1 MFHNFIM
8 GFIAILFIL
17 ACSFNKGYQM
27 FTLSC
32 LHLVGK
38 FFVYFFCL
46 ILCERNNWNNNVFM
60 GTQGN
65 IASGKRGAT
74 KVWK

>member
-1 MFHNFIM
+1 MFHNFMM
-8 GFIAILFIL
+8 GFIATLFIF

-27 FTLSC
+27 FTLSYW
-32 LHLVGK
+32 HLVGK
-38 FFVYFFCL
+38 FLIYF
-46 ILCERNNWNNNVFM
+46 ILCERNNSNNNVFM